1 MILLNFLSN
10 TKYLKNYIPLLLMF
24 FFMNNLLV
32 AKAEKDK
39 LNQFYSIN
47 SITYSQFD
55 KFDSQLKMF
64 LGVDS
69 ENPETSFYPDLS
81 VINDSEYI
89 RGMYKLKL
97 NDMTINKIIYNI
109 ER

>member
-89 RGMYKLKL
+89 RDMYKLKL

>member
-1 MILLNFLSN
+1 
-10 TKYLKNYIPLLLMF
+10 
-24 FFMNNLLV
+24 MNNLLA

-47 SITYSQFD
+47 SITYSQYD
-55 KFDSQLKMF
+55 EFDSQLKMF
-64 LGVDS
+64 LGEDS

-97 NDMTINKIIYNI
+97 NDMTINKKNYNI